1 MLEANLPIPE
11 VIVNNT
17 LPILLNTF
25 VNGEKALN
33 KVVTAFFPKL
43 RTENTPLNVFLILPA
58 VESLIL
64 NFSVRF
70 LNPSE
75 IWTNFSPVIGGNTSL
90 KPSLIA
96 PSPLPTPCTMFVT
109 PFITSSLPPFSFQ
122 NLSIAFL
129 ASVDG

>member
-11 VIVNNT
+11 VIVNST

-75 IWTNFSPVIGGNTSL
+75 I
-90 KPSLIA
+90 
-96 PSPLPTPCTMFVT
+96 
-109 PFITSSLPPFSFQ
+109 
-122 NLSIAFL
+122 
-129 ASVDG
+129 